1 MLKINIKHLTLF
13 LMLFVSYLS
22 FSQTY
27 TITGV
32 VSDDINK
39 PLESANVIAKPLS
52 EKASLK
58 FAIADNKGR
67 YRLELDKEVKYEITV
82 SYISFAEEMF
92 VLEPNSNVTAH
103 DFKLKPTGEQ
113 LKEIVIKHEFK
124 PIIFKK
130 DTLIFDVKSFA
141 NGNERKMKEI
151 LEKLPGVEVD
161 KNGGVT
167 VQGKKVTQMLVEG
180 KSFFGGGSKLAVENI
195 PADALDKIEV
205 IDNFNEVGFMKQVSD
220 SDDLAMNV
228 KLKED
233 KKKFVFGDIEAGA
246 EVGNADKGFYLG
258 HAALFYYAPKSNLS
272 FIGDMNNIGKRTF
285 TYDDLSRFGGGMSS
299 FLSGRKSL
307 TNLYSFAND
316 NTDVVENKSQFG
328 ALNFSYDA
336 SPKLAISGFGIFSKV
351 FTASRTESAND
362 YLNNSSIAFE
372 NKLQNGSNQS
382 VLGIGN
388 VKLDY
393 SPTKKEKWYYNAQYQ
408 SSTNDISQTINSI
421 TNVNSSLFETIS
433 KADNTSVKQYMEW
446 HKSYNLH
453 HTTTFVVNQ
462 AYDNNKPQNNW
473 FTDQP
478 FLSGLIPLQDDASY
492 TVNQV
497 KKIKTNSVDALF
509 KHYWILNN
517 FNHIYTNIGNNYG
530 SSRFE
535 TSEKQLLTDG
545 AVNDFSSA
553 GFGNNVKY
561 SLNDAYVG
569 LEYKF
574 KIGKWTNKP
583 GLYSHWYHLITE
595 QITAGNS
602 LSKTLFQPEWNSE
615 YEFNRSETLSFTYK
629 LENSFPGVG
638 QLANQFSLQNYNL
651 VYKGNALLQNEKYHS
666 ASLIY
671 SKMNTYRGVNWNGM
685 LRYNKKV
692 NTIRNEIQL
701 DGINQFST
709 PILSDNPETNY
720 SANGSFTKKIYH
732 FSLRLNTRFSWFN
745 YAQTLNS
752 VTTINDRTSKNV
764 GLLFKTAYRKWPDFS
779 VGYNK
784 GYSQF
789 SGITKSNFKTDALT
803 ADADVTF
810 FKFWT
815 YKFEYE
821 NLKNTNDNDQTNF
834 YDIVN
839 TSLRYQKKDSAF
851 GFELSVNNLLDNKI
865 KNDYSFSDYLISER
879 KTYVLPR
886 VFMFSVSYKL

>member
-1 MLKINIKHLTLF
+1 MFKTLLVF
-13 LMLFVSYLS
+13 LITTLSY
-22 FSQTY
+22 SQTH

-39 PLESANVIAKPLS
+39 PLESANVIAKPLQ

-67 YRLELDKEVKYEITV
+67 YRLSLDKEVAYEITV
-82 SYISFAEEMF
+82 SYIGFVEEMF
-92 VLEPNSNVTAH
+92 VLEPNSNVITH
-103 DFKLKPTGEQ
+103 NFKLRPNGEQ

-124 PIIFKK
+124 PIIIKK

-141 NGNERKMKEI
+141 KGNERKMKEI

-167 VQGKKVTQMLVEG
+167 VQGKKVTKMLVEG

-220 SDDLAMNV
+220 SDELAMNV

-233 KKKFVFGDIEAGA
+233 KKKFVFGDVEAGA
-246 EVGNADKGFYLG
+246 EVGNADNGFYLG

-285 TYDDLSRFGGGMSS
+285 TYDDLMRFGGGMSS
-299 FLSGRKSL
+299 FLAGRKSL

-328 ALNFSYDA
+328 AVNFSYDA
-336 SPKLAISGFGIFSKV
+336 SPKLAVSGFGIFSKV
-351 FTASRTESAND
+351 FTASRTESANE

-408 SSTNDISQTINSI
+408 SSTNDLVSTINSI
-421 TNVNSSLFETIS
+421 TNINSSLFETIS
-433 KADNTSVKQYMEW
+433 KADNTSVKQYVEW
-446 HKSYNLH
+446 HKSYNSH

-462 AYDNNKPQNNW
+462 AYDNNKPINNW

-478 FLSGLIPLQDDASY
+478 FLAGLIPLQEDDAY
-492 TVNQV
+492 TVTQI
-497 KKIKTNSVDALF
+497 KKLKTNSIDALF

-517 FNHIYTNIGNNYG
+517 FNHIYTNVGNNF
-530 SSRFE
+530 STSHLE
-535 TSEKQLLTDG
+535 TENKQLLTNSSI
-545 AVNDFSSA
+545 NDFASA
-553 GFGNNVKY
+553 GFGSNVKY
-561 SLNDAYVG
+561 QLNDAYAG

-574 KIGKWTNKP
+574 RIGKWTNKP
-583 GLYSHWYHLITE
+583 GLYLHWYRLSTTQNEI
-595 QITAGNS
+595 GNS
-602 LSKTLFQPEWNSE
+602 LSKNLLQPQWDSE
-615 YEFNRSETLSFTYK
+615 YEFNKSETLSFTYRLK
-629 LENSFPGVG
+629 NDFPEVS
-638 QLANQFSLQNYNL
+638 QLANQFDLQNYNL
-651 VYKGNALLQNEKYHS
+651 VYKGNTLLQNEKYHS

-671 SKMNTYRGVNWNGM
+671 SKMNMYHGVNWNGM

-709 PILSDNPETNY
+709 PVLTDNPETTY
-720 SANGSFTKKIYH
+720 SANGSFTKRIYR
-732 FSLRLNTRFSWFN
+732 FSLKLNTRLSWFN
-745 YAQTLNS
+745 YSQTLNNL
-752 VTTINDRTSKNV
+752 TATNGRTSQNF
-764 GLLFKTAYRKWPDFS
+764 GILFKTAYRKWPDFS

-789 SGITKSNFKTDALT
+789 SGLTNSTFETDAFNSNVEV
-803 ADADVTF
+803 DF

-815 YKFEYE
+815 FELEYE
-821 NLKNTNDNDQTNF
+821 NLKNINNNNQSNY

-839 TSLRYQKKDSAF
+839 TSLRYQKKNSAF
-851 GFELSVNNLLDNKI
+851 GFELTVNNLLDNKI